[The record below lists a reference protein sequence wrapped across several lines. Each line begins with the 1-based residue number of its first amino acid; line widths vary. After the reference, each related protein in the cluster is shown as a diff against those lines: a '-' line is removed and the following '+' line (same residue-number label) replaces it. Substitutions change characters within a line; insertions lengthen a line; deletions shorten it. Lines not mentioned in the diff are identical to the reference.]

1 VGARVSGR
9 AHLEGA
15 QGVTRVAPRRRVA
28 GATLVAALG
37 LASSFAW
44 PSADTPPDHR
54 PNVIVVLTDDQGWD
68 TLDAMPWLWSQI
80 DRPGSAWASF
90 PLAFATT
97 PLCCPARATLLTG
110 RYPRHTGVRRNEEGA
125 RFDESQTVATWLH
138 DAGYRTGLVGKYLNR
153 YPFGRLP
160 YVPAGWDR
168 FVGKGNQANATVYR
182 DFDVVDQGSPVHVSD
197 GYATD
202 WLAERAIG
210 FIRTAPPDRPFFL
223 LFAPSAP
230 HEPWVP
236 ADRDLGAAA
245 DLPLEEPPNVVG
257 ALRGAPPWVRALPIP
272 SAAQRAT
279 WLDERRRERETLF
292 AVDDAIRSIVGTLGD
307 RLEDTVI
314 FVLSD
319 HGYSFG
325 EHRWA
330 GKKCPYEACVR
341 IPFVVHVPGGPID
354 PRDAPV
360 STVDIAP
367 TVLSFARVPQPAE
380 IDGVGF
386 ADRLGFSALGVPAP
400 EAVFLEWAGD
410 TEIPAWEAV
419 RTRDLKLIRYADG
432 TEELYDLG
440 GRLGP
445 PDPFETDN
453 RVEDPDYA
461 DALEEMHAL
470 LGRHPG
476 RL

>member
-1 VGARVSGR
+1 M
-9 AHLEGA
+9 
-15 QGVTRVAPRRRVA
+15 A
-28 GATLVAALG
+28 GATLAAAIG

-44 PSADTPPDHR
+44 PVAETRSDHR
-54 PNVIVVLTDDQGWD
+54 PNVIVVLTDDQEWE
-68 TLDAMPWLWSQI
+68 TLAAMPWLRTQLG
-80 DRPGSAWASF
+80 RRGSGWASF

-97 PLCCPARATLLTG
+97 PLCCPARASLLTG
-110 RYPRHTGVRRNEEGA
+110 RYPRHTGVLRNADAA
-125 RFDESQTVATWLH
+125 RLDESETLATWLH
-138 DAGYRTGLVGKYLNR
+138 AAGYRTGLVGKYLNR

-160 YVPAGWDR
+160 YVPEGWDR
-168 FVGKGNQANATVYR
+168 FVAKRNLGDATVYR
-182 DFDVVDQGSPVHVSD
+182 DFDVVDQGSPLHVAD

-202 WLAERAIG
+202 WLAERAVA
-210 FIRTAPPDRPFFL
+210 FLRSSPPDRPFFL

-230 HEPWVP
+230 HEPWLP
-236 ADRDLGAAA
+236 ADRHAGAFA

-257 ALRGAPPWVRALPIP
+257 ALRGAPPWVRSLPLP
-272 SAAQRAT
+272 STAQRAA
-279 WLDERRRERETLF
+279 WLDERRRERETLL
-292 AVDDAIRSIVGTLGD
+292 AVDDAIRAIVDELGD
-307 RLEDTVI
+307 RLADTVI

-330 GKKCPYEACVR
+330 GKRCPYEACVR
-341 IPFVVHVPGGPID
+341 IPFVAHTPAGQID
-354 PRDAPV
+354 TRGAIV
-360 STVDIAP
+360 STVDLAP
-367 TVLSFARVPQPAE
+367 TVLGLAGVAQPPS

-386 ADRLGFSALGVPAP
+386 AGRLGAQEPPVPPP

-410 TEIPAWEAV
+410 AEIPAWEAV

-432 TEELYDLG
+432 SEELYDLG

-445 PDPFETDN
+445 PDPFETVN
-453 RVEDPDYA
+453 RVQDTGYA
-461 DALEEMHAL
+461 GVLAKLRVL

>member
-1 VGARVSGR
+1 MTSAPRGR
-9 AHLEGA
+9 AAGA
-15 QGVTRVAPRRRVA
+15 IVLAVA
-28 GATLVAALG
+28 GLMTAL
-37 LASSFAW
+37 LW
-44 PSADTPPDHR
+44 PAVERPPDRR

-68 TLDAMPWLWSQI
+68 TLDAMPWLGSQLG
-80 DRPGSAWASF
+80 RPDSGWASF

-97 PLCCPARATLLTG
+97 PLCCPARASLLTG
-110 RYPRHTGVRRNEEGA
+110 RYPRHTGVLRNEDGA
-125 RFDESQTVATWLH
+125 RFDESETLATWLH
-138 DAGYRTGLVGKYLNR
+138 DAGYRTALIGKYLNR
-153 YPFGRLP
+153 YPFRRLP

-182 DFDVVDQGSPVHVSD
+182 NFDVVDQGSPVHVSD

-202 WLAERAIG
+202 WLADRAAG
-210 FIRTAPPDRPFFL
+210 FIRTAPTDRPFFL

-236 ADRDLGAAA
+236 ADRDVGAA
-245 DLPLEEPPNVVG
+245 DGLIIQEPPSVVG
-257 ALRGAPPWVRALPIP
+257 ALRGAPPWVRSLPMP
-272 SAAQRAT
+272 GAAQRAT
-279 WLDERRRERETLF
+279 WLDERRRERETLM
-292 AVDDAIRSIVGTLGD
+292 AVDDALRSIVAELGD
-307 RLEDTVI
+307 RLARTLIV
-314 FVLSD
+314 VLSD
-319 HGYSFG
+319 HGYSYG

-341 IPFVVHVPGGPID
+341 IPFVVHAPGGSVD
-354 PRDAPV
+354 PRDALV
-360 STVDIAP
+360 STVDLAP
-367 TVLSFARVPQPAE
+367 TVLSFARVPQPPT

-386 ADRLGFSALGVPAP
+386 AGRLGLSALLVPPP

-410 TEIPAWEAV
+410 AEIPPWEAV

-445 PDPFETDN
+445 PDPFEMDN
-453 RVEDPDYA
+453 RVDDLAYA
-461 DALEEMHAL
+461 QVLAELRGL

-476 RL
+476 RR